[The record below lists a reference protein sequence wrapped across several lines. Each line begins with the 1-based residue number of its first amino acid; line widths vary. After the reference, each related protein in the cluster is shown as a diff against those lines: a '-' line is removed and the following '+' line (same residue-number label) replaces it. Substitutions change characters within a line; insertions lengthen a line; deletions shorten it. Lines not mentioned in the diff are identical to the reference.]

1 MKGDFFHTNLRTAR
15 ERAGLSQAELAEEI
29 GVARTTIVY
38 LESGKTNLFSKHIP
52 AIARVLGLTEEELL
66 CGIPKEALLRGDEQ
80 IWKERELAL
89 KEEYERRITMLQD
102 KLDTEKR
109 INKVLQAN
117 VDSLNASYEYLLQQ
131 LRKEQ

>member
-1 MKGDFFHTNLRTAR
+1 MKGDFFHTNLRAAR

-102 KLDTEKR
+102 KLDGEKR
-109 INKVLQAN
+109 LNETLQGN
-117 VDSLNASYEYLLQQ
+117 VDSLNRSNQYLLEQ
-131 LRKEQ
+131 LRKND